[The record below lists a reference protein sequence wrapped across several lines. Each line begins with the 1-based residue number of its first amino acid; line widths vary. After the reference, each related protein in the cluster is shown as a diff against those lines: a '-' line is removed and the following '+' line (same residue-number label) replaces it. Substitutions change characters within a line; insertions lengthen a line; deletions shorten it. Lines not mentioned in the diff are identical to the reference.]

1 MKTKEKLELGW
12 KYLSTILLFVL
23 GVMFIRT
30 SSDGAFKS
38 FPFNKQEGMVFI
50 DDKITDFNL
59 DELDVK
65 VQKEIINGDTVM
77 NVTVN
82 GEEINSS
89 SFFEDANKIS
99 WTDENG
105 DKKVVMLEFDI
116 PLKPDAPMKKEKKII
131 RRRVEKSSK

>member
-38 FPFNKQEGMVFI
+38 FPFNKEEGMVFI

-89 SFFEDANKIS
+89 SFLEDANKIS

-131 RRRVEKSSK
+131 RKRVEKSSK